1 MTQKGTKTTKKRVTI
16 YNPEYGLEEFQELRS
31 NREAFFAFMQHFL
44 KQCYIRKWTT
54 KLSNAI
60 KISSILTV
68 SDEAFVLLIL
78 ENNWDRWMDLNKK
91 SDNKYVP
98 SKRGSE
104 NPIVSDVKPMYTN
117 INGRAGS
124 NEVNRGWSKEGIKRF
139 NVLCGM
145 VKEDREENEDGDK
158 ELLEQMKPLIK
169 TQSRKRAKLNNPI
182 TKAYVDIEIN
192 DDGNSSEGSSS
203 DDSDN

>member
-1 MTQKGTKTTKKRVTI
+1 
-16 YNPEYGLEEFQELRS
+16 
-31 NREAFFAFMQHFL
+31 
-44 KQCYIRKWTT
+44 
-54 KLSNAI
+54 
-60 KISSILTV
+60 
-68 SDEAFVLLIL
+68 
-78 ENNWDRWMDLNKK
+78 
-91 SDNKYVP
+91 
-98 SKRGSE
+98 
-104 NPIVSDVKPMYTN
+104 MYTN

-124 NEVNRGWSKEGIKRF
+124 NEVNKGWSEEGIKRF

-182 TKAYVDIEIN
+182 TKAYVDIDIN
-192 DDGNSSEGSSS
+192 DDGNSSEGLSS